1 MVGSLRLLPA
11 KLSRKW
17 RLCETVAAG
26 LVRISSS
33 RSFLVASSAIG
44 GSATSLPGGKGPSFR
59 GELGV
64 TLD

>member
-33 RSFLVASSAIG
+33 RSFLVASSAMG
-44 GSATSLPGGKGPSFR
+44 GLPPPFLGERDPPSEASL
-59 GELGV
+59 V
-64 TLD
+64 